1 MDHLL
6 DNNSTF
12 REQANNCRNESRL
25 LVAKAQRGDLQAF
38 ESLVQIYQQRIFNL
52 ALHLSGN
59 ASDAQDVAQEAF
71 ISAYRSIGNFRKES
85 DFGTWLH
92 RITVNCWLNQRKK
105 VQRMTLLSIDEPV
118 SSDGG
123 TVMREIASTD
133 AGPQEAAEER
143 EMREEIHSALRALSP
158 DHRSAL
164 VLREIQG
171 YSYEEIA
178 SMLECSLGTVKSRI
192 NRARAAMRDLLAE
205 SYSRRG
211 R

>member
-1 MDHLL
+1 ME
-6 DNNSTF
+6 NNSTF
-12 REQANNCRNESRL
+12 RKQPNDASSDSYL
-25 LVAKAQRGDLQAF
+25 LVVKAQSGDLPAF
-38 ESLVQIYQQRIFNL
+38 EKLVQMYQQRIYNL

-71 ISAYRSIGNFRKES
+71 IRAYRSIGSFRNES

-92 RITVNCWLNQRKK
+92 RITVNCWLNHRKK
-105 VQRMTLLSIDEPV
+105 SQRVLLVSIDEPV
-118 SSDGG
+118 NSENG
-123 TVMREIASTD
+123 TVVREIAATD
-133 AGPQEAAEER
+133 ADPLEAAEER
-143 EMREEIHSALRALSP
+143 EFREEIHSALKSLSP

-178 SMLECSLGTVKSRI
+178 SILHCSLGTVKSRI
-192 NRARAAMRDLLAE
+192 NRARAAMRDLLTE
-205 SYSRRG
+205 SFSRRG